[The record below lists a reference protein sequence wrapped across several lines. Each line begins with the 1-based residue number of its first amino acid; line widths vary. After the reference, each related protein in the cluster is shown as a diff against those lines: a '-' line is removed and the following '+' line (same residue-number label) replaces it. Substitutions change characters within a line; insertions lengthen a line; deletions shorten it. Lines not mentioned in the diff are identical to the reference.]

1 MVSEE
6 KVVGGKQQNVSEL
19 ACDLISNED
28 GSMWQTA
35 SLFVSYLNIF
45 LFYTAALTPSCDTG
59 IRGGPQTPRPFN
71 FSLIILLAV
80 SGGPE
85 HTRVRLLV
93 HV

>member
-45 LFYTAALTPSCDTG
+45 LFYTAALTPSCDRHTW
-59 IRGGPQTPRPFN
+59 RSTNATSFQFQ
-71 FSLIILLAV
+71 SHYSA
-80 SGGPE
+80 GGPE